1 MKRVGAL
8 SGVASAILVVVGI
21 FLLIQ
26 EAIDEDTNKEIASY
40 YGDNGNRTSEL
51 VGFVL
56 VVVGAALFVWFL
68 SSLRARLRSAGDAAR
83 TPATLGFG
91 AGVAAAALLVG
102 AAALFSGMS
111 MAAELTDRFV
121 VDPDLARFAL
131 AVGFLL
137 LVGWVVVNF
146 ALVIATSV
154 VALRSDVLPTWLG
167 WVGFVAVVLAIVEVF
182 LAPVF
187 VIPVWLL
194 IVSIVLAVH
203 EPTRASAT

>member
-1 MKRVGAL
+1 MGGKFREPRVMENTSNSRGLLVATWGVGGVLLLFAQAIWRLGSRAIEAL
-8 SGVASAILVVVGI
+8 GYPLDTTQLVV
-21 FLLIQ
+21 
-26 EAIDEDTNKEIASY
+26 
-40 YGDNGNRTSEL
+40 
-51 VGFVL
+51 
-56 VVVGAALFVWFL
+56 
-68 SSLRARLRSAGDAAR
+68 
-83 TPATLGFG
+83 
-91 AGVAAAALLVG
+91 
-102 AAALFSGMS
+102 
-111 MAAELTDRFV
+111 
-121 VDPDLARFAL
+121 
-131 AVGFLL
+131 

>member
-26 EAIDEDTNKEIASY
+26 EAIDEDTNKEIVSY
-40 YGDNGNRTSEL
+40 YGDSGNRTSEL